1 MKKLSLIVAIVLA
14 VTLVLLSACSKNQQN
29 SSSSKNSPNGIYSQ
43 DNGSGSSNSDSQN
56 GNQNG
61 NENGNQ
67 SGNQNSNQTGNENSS
82 SSSSG
87 GNSSSQTPAV
97 GEELNFAQRFDA
109 RIEGSFDSASAK
121 DEAFLSYYKSLG
133 EYEFNPSLAQNAIF
147 ASPNGNGDGSL
158 NSPYSLQEALDEVQK
173 GQTLYL
179 RGGTYTP
186 SSYDGYFVNA
196 KGDSQNYVTIRNYP
210 NETPIITN
218 PTTKSESYA
227 FQFDAGCQYIVFE
240 GIEIYNVTAKSAH
253 GIAMWGNGQN
263 HLILRNLT
271 IHEIKTTSSNPQSDT
286 NSGANGILLFGEQSN
301 PISHVIIANNEL
313 YDNVTGW
320 AETLSVTA
328 NCEYVYVIENEVH
341 DITNIGI
348 DFYGNA
354 GYCSTA
360 SLDQPRFCIASGN
373 VIYNSFCDYADCAG
387 LYVDGSRDIILQQ
400 NLIYNCQFGI
410 EVGSEEKQT
419 SYPVKNILVR
429 NNIVKNNSMC
439 GIRVGG
445 YETSSTG
452 VVYSTKFINNTL
464 YNNTTSNE
472 SWAGEIVI
480 AKVDGISFIN
490 NLVYGAEGNALVRTD
505 FSSNYSKN
513 ITFYNNYFFAGNN
526 TNNYKFNMFEDSQ
539 TGVSAFN
546 SLLNATTITGATTLD
561 NDLRPSMQS
570 VVANAGTATNCG
582 YYDFYLNQ
590 RVNGVVEIGAVEIN

>member
-1 MKKLSLIVAIVLA
+1 MKKLSFLIVIVLS
-14 VTLVLLSACSKNQQN
+14 LSVCFLYGCNKEQN
-29 SSSSKNSPNGIYSQ
+29 ENSNSQGSHLGVYSSQTQNGEQSSSQTQTSSQ
-43 DNGSGSSNSDSQN
+43 TQEISSSQA
-56 GNQNG
+56 
-61 NENGNQ
+61 
-67 SGNQNSNQTGNENSS
+67 ENSS
-82 SSSSG
+82 SWEG
-87 GNSSSQTPAV
+87 SSQNPSTEV
-97 GEELNFAQRFDA
+97 KELNFAERFDA
-109 RIEGSFDSASAK
+109 RIEGSFDGASQ
-121 DEAFLSYYKSLG
+121 DQQFFSFYKSLG
-133 EYEFNPSLAQNAIF
+133 EYEFNANVSQNAIY
-147 ASPNGNGDGSL
+147 ASPNGNGDGSF
-158 NSPYSLQEALDEVQK
+158 NNPYALQDALDEVQA

-196 KGDSQNYVTIRNYP
+196 KGNANAYVTIRNYP

-227 FQFDAGCQYIVFE
+227 FQFDAGCCYVIFE
-240 GIEIYNVTAKSAH
+240 GIEIYNVTAKAAH

-263 HLILRNLT
+263 HLILRNLN
-271 IHEIKTTSSNPQSDT
+271 IHEIKTTSSNPQTDT
-286 NSGANGILLFGEQSN
+286 DSGANGLLLFGENKN
-301 PISHVIIANNEL
+301 PISNVIIANNTL
-313 YDNVTGW
+313 YGNVTGW
-320 AETLSVTA
+320 AETLSVTG

-360 SLDQPRFCIASGN
+360 SLDQPRYCIASGN
-373 VIYNSFCDYADCAG
+373 VIYNSHCDYADCAG

-429 NNIVKNNSMC
+429 NNVVKNNSMC

-464 YNNTTSNE
+464 YNNTTSNADW
-472 SWAGEIVI
+472 SGEIVI

-490 NLVYGAEGNALVRTD
+490 NLVYGKDGNALVRTD
-505 FSSNYSKN
+505 FSSSYSKN
-513 ITFYNNYFFAGNN
+513 LTFYNNYFYAGEN
-526 TNNYKFNMFEDSQ
+526 TENYKFYMFESSQ
-539 TGVSAFN
+539 TGISAFN
-546 SLLNATTITGATTLD
+546 SLLNATTLTGAVLFDSNLCPT
-561 NDLRPSMQS
+561 SQS
-570 VVANAGTATNCG
+570 KVANAGTASNYG
-582 YYDFYLNQ
+582 NYDYFLKP
-590 RVNGVVEIGAVEIN
+590 RVNEKIEIGAIEIH